1 MIFIVGAH
9 ATGKTHLADII
20 SKFNFT
26 KIDLGP
32 LLRTIHKESGSGESF
47 GEWIH
52 NGEEKFGKNFT
63 DDLLVN
69 EIKKTEANL
78 SNSNTAPNDFI
89 IIGSRSIAG
98 LSYILENIG
107 HYNQKDNKVI
117 FLDAPL
123 NLMYERYKKRE
134 GLDITIEQFEK
145 ILDKDKKMGLED
157 LRHVAD
163 FVIINDSTFEK
174 LSDHMLSLL
183 KNELKYNLSEN
194 MMEPKMKIR

>member
-20 SKFNFT
+20 CKFNFV

-32 LLRTIHKESGSGESF
+32 LLRAIHKEQGSNDSF
-47 GEWIH
+47 DEWIY

-63 DDLLVN
+63 DGLLVN
-69 EIKKTEANL
+69 EIKKMEANL
-78 SNSNTAPNDFI
+78 SNNAINPNDFI
-89 IIGSRSIAG
+89 IIGSRSISG

-117 FLDAPL
+117 FLDAPFD
-123 NLMYERYKKRE
+123 LMYERYKKRE
-134 GLDITIEQFEK
+134 GLDITTEQFEK